1 MDRPAEGEEVN
12 RKPGDPNPESLE
24 PGDVLL
30 HSPLGDSS
38 RRCRTG
44 RDVIRREAAA
54 VAALA
59 DRLDHNFDAAVETL
73 LRASGRVIVTGMG
86 KSGLIGQKI
95 AATFSSTGTPA
106 SFLHPAEAGHGDLG
120 VVGSGDVVLAIS
132 KSGMSEE
139 IGELLPAFKRL
150 EVPIILITGRLD
162 GELAKRADIVLDARV
177 DGEAEPNDLV
187 PTCSTTA
194 ALAIGDAL
202 AVTLLSERG
211 FTAEQFARLH
221 PKGALGRRLLLTVS
235 DLMHTG
241 DEIPLVRSDASF
253 KDVLLEMTRKRLGT
267 TGVIDADGRLT
278 GIFTDGDLR
287 RQMERQENLFAL
299 TAAAVM
305 TARPKTIPATEL
317 AVTAVARMEDFK
329 ITTLFV
335 VDDDNYPRGILHLH
349 DILTSGAV

>member
-1 MDRPAEGEEVN
+1 
-12 RKPGDPNPESLE
+12 
-24 PGDVLL
+24 
-30 HSPLGDSS
+30 
-38 RRCRTG
+38 
-44 RDVIRREAAA
+44 VIRREAAA

-59 DRLDHNFDAAVETL
+59 DRLDHRFDAAVETL

-95 AATFSSTGTPA
+95 AATLSSTGTPA
-106 SFLHPAEAGHGDLG
+106 SFLHPVEAAHGDLG

-132 KSGMSEE
+132 KSGASEE

-150 EVPIILITGRLD
+150 GVPIILITGRLE
-162 GELAKRADIVLDARV
+162 GELARRADIVLDARV

-187 PTCSTTA
+187 PTCSTAA

-241 DEIPLVRSDASF
+241 EQIPLVAIEAPF

-267 TGVIDADGRLT
+267 TGVVDSEGRLA

-287 RQMERQENLFAL
+287 RQMERQTDLFARK
-299 TAAAVM
+299 ASEIM
-305 TARPKTIPATEL
+305 TAKPKTIAATEL
-317 AVTAVARMEDFK
+317 AVTAVARMEGFK

-335 VDDDNYPRGILHLH
+335 VDDDNRPKGILHLH
-349 DILTSGAV
+349 DILASGAV

>member
-1 MDRPAEGEEVN
+1 MTRETSETHSTVAQPA
-12 RKPGDPNPESLE
+12 DI
-24 PGDVLL
+24 LL
-30 HSPLGDSS
+30 QSPLGDSS
-38 RRCRTG
+38 RRCQTG
-44 RDVIRREAAA
+44 RDVIRRESNA

-59 DRLDHNFDAAVETL
+59 DRLDHRFDAAVELL

-86 KSGLIGQKI
+86 KSGLIGQKV
-95 AATFSSTGTPA
+95 AATLSSTGTPA
-106 SFLHPAEAGHGDLG
+106 FFLHPVEAGHGDLG
-120 VVGSGDVVLAIS
+120 IVGPGDVVLAIS
-132 KSGMSEE
+132 KSGTSEE
-139 IGELLPAFKRL
+139 IGDLLPAFKRL
-150 EVPIILITGRLD
+150 EIPIILITGRLD
-162 GELAKRADIVLDARV
+162 GELAKRADIVLDACV

-211 FTAEQFARLH
+211 FTPEQFALLH
-221 PKGALGRRLLLTVS
+221 PKGALGRRLLLTVA

-241 DEIPLVRSDASF
+241 EQIPLVGLEAPF

-267 TGVIDADGRLT
+267 TGVTDASGKLA

-287 RQMERQENLFAL
+287 RQMERQTDLFARK
-299 TAAAVM
+299 AFEVM
-305 TARPKTIPATEL
+305 TARPKTIAATEL

-335 VDDDNYPRGILHLH
+335 VDDENRPRGILHLH